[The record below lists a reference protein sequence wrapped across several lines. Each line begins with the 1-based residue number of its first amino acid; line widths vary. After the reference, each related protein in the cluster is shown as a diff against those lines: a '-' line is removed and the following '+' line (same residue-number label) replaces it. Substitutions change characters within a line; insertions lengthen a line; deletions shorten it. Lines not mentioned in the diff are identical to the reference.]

1 MAQLTSIL
9 QSSFSRRLLPIYV
22 LWGALHHENIICRMI
37 VWEWHTVYAQ
47 LSRSFLAT
55 PAAIWWSGAVFPTIG
70 SVISHFGHLPFRTK
84 VRLRLDCY
92 LYQLLKWRKTKINL
106 RQQQLQRIFLL
117 LTLVPPIGLQISS
130 LIPLN
135 LLILVMADLS
145 IEYIEFSK
153 IPTPVI
159 TLGSYSI
166 YSWKTDS
173 KQSSADNSKQP

>member
-70 SVISHFGHLPFRTK
+70 SVIWAETYVSVPQEIIGISGASSDPCIIPPL
-84 VRLRLDCY
+84 LRSMIV
-92 LYQLLKWRKTKINL
+92 K
-106 RQQQLQRIFLL
+106 RIGF
-117 LTLVPPIGLQISS
+117 
-130 LIPLN
+130 N
-135 LLILVMADLS
+135 N
-145 IEYIEFSK
+145 SK
-153 IPTPVI
+153 I
-159 TLGSYSI
+159 GSPY
-166 YSWKTDS
+166 
-173 KQSSADNSKQP
+173 P